1 MSVVTLSQLQFA
13 ATGMF
18 HWIFVPL
25 TLGLS
30 IMTAWMET
38 KYVTTGD
45 ETWLRMTKFWGKL
58 FLINFA
64 LGVVT
69 GITMEFQ
76 FGMNW
81 SEYSRYVGDIF
92 GAPLAIEAT
101 LAFFLES
108 VFIGVWIFGWNKIS
122 KKTHLVSIW
131 LASGA
136 TNVSALIIL
145 LANAWMQKPV
155 GYVIRNG
162 RAEMNDFMAVLTNDY
177 GWIKFVH
184 TLLSGYALAA
194 FLIMGVSAWHLLRK
208 NENDFFVRS
217 FRMAAVWAFVASI
230 GVGITGDMHAVEIA
244 RVQPTKFA
252 AMESQWETK
261 RGVGM
266 NLLLFPNV
274 SRECNSIEEICVPNA
289 LSLLAFHDPN
299 AEIKGLK
306 SFPPELRPP
315 VLPVYLSFRSMA
327 GLGTLMILLSL
338 AGIILSRR
346 QRFIE
351 YRTFLT
357 LMVCAIPA
365 PYLAEQ
371 LGWLVAELGRQP
383 WIVYGVLKT
392 SDAVSKSIT
401 STQVILSLI
410 GFTVLYGMLGAIDI
424 FLLVKYA
431 KKGPDTDVSSII
443 NVQGRG

>member
-1 MSVVTLSQLQFA
+1 MNVVTLSQLQFA

-76 FGMNW
+76 FGLNW

-101 LAFFLES
+101 FAFFLES

-122 KKTHLVSIW
+122 KKTHLVAIW
-131 LASGA
+131 LTAVA

-155 GYVIRNG
+155 GYVIRNN
-162 RAEMNDFMAVLTNDY
+162 RAEMNDFLQVLTNDY
-177 GWIKFVH
+177 GWIKFIH

-217 FRMAAVWAFVASI
+217 FKMAAVWAFVATI
-230 GVGITGDMHAVEIA
+230 GVAVTGDMHAVEIA
-244 RVQPTKFA
+244 EHQPTKFA
-252 AMESQWETK
+252 AMEAQWETK

-266 NLLLFPNV
+266 HLLLLPDVENE
-274 SRECNSIEEICVPNA
+274 RNSIEQLYIPNI
-289 LSLLAFHDPN
+289 LSIMAFHD
-299 AEIKGLK
+299 ASGEIKGLK
-306 SFPPELRPP
+306 SFPKELRPP
-315 VLPVYLSFRSMA
+315 VLPTFISFRVMV
-327 GLGTLMILLSL
+327 GLGMFMILASL
-338 AGIILSRR
+338 AAIVLSRK
-346 QRFIE
+346 QTFTE
-351 YRTFLT
+351 NRTFLT
-357 LMVCAIPA
+357 IMVFAIPA
-365 PYLAEQ
+365 PYLAQQ

-401 STQVILSLI
+401 STQVILSLL